1 MFANKSRNVYELD
14 KTQFEKLLRENITKS
29 YRKADEQFVN
39 SVNQELNNIAT
50 KLDMGDRIESTARQ

>member
-50 KLDMGDRIESTARQ
+50 KLDIGDRIESTARQ